1 MPSNYDQ
8 YDLLEELHEIA
19 GKAPAGKLPGG
30 KLPRIKNPPKKRQRD
45 RRKDK
50 YNIITE
56 PEVAHA
62 IFAQRDDL
70 RFVDFTYQASRTERG
85 WLIDSLGSFYD
96 ERWFD
101 DVLQIVKGGKE
112 ASVYQCNGNT
122 TTGADFIAAKVYRP
136 RIFRALRNDSLYK
149 EGRALLDE
157 DGLVV
162 KDHGK
167 LKAVHKGSGFGK
179 EVTHTSWI
187 EHEVKTMQTL
197 HAAGLD
203 VPRHYASNSNAIL
216 MEYLGDADTA
226 APTLIDVD
234 LASSEAR
241 PLFQR
246 VLHNLEGMLRLGI
259 VHGDLS
265 AYNILYWDGKITLID
280 FPQAIHP
287 QRNRNAFNI
296 FERDVTRVCEYFA
309 RQGVKSDPK
318 RLTSTL
324 WTSLRYSLIP
334 DFDLAVLDPD
344 DEEDAAFWEKYQ

>member
-8 YDLLEELHEIA
+8 YDLLEELREIA
-19 GKAPAGKLPGG
+19 GKAPEGN
-30 KLPRIKNPPKKRQRD
+30 LPRLKNAPKKRQRD

-62 IFAQRDDL
+62 IFTQRDDL
-70 RFVDFTYQASRTERG
+70 RFLAFTYQPSKTERL
-85 WLIDSLGSFYD
+85 WLIDSLGGFYD
-96 ERWFD
+96 QKWFD
-101 DVLQIVKGGKE
+101 DILQIVKGGKE
-112 ASVYQCNGNT
+112 ASVYQVKGSAT
-122 TTGADFIAAKVYRP
+122 SSEPFLAAKVYRP
-136 RIFRALRNDSLYK
+136 RMFRALRNDSLYK
-149 EGRALLDE
+149 EGRTLLDE
-157 DGLVV
+157 DGLIV

-167 LKAVHKGSGFGK
+167 LKAVHKGSSFGK
-179 EVTHTSWI
+179 AVTHTSWLQ
-187 EHEVKTMQTL
+187 HEVNIMETL

-203 VPRHYASNSNAIL
+203 VPRCYASDSNAIL

-226 APTLIDVD
+226 APTLIDVHLD
-234 LASSEAR
+234 PTEAR
-241 PLFQR
+241 SLFQR

-287 QRNRNAFNI
+287 RQNRNAYTI
-296 FERDVTRVCEYFA
+296 FERDATRVCDYFA

-318 RLTSTL
+318 RLTQRL
-324 WTSLRYSLIP
+324 WTSQRYSLIP
-334 DFDLAVLDPD
+334 DFDLAALDPD
-344 DEEDAAFWEKYQ
+344 DEGDRAFWEKYQ

>member
-1 MPSNYDQ
+1 MHSNYDQ

-19 GKAPAGKLPGG
+19 GKAPGG
-30 KLPRIKNPPKKRQRD
+30 KLPRLKNPPRKRQRD
-45 RRKDK
+45 RLKDK

-62 IFAQRDDL
+62 VFAQRDDL
-70 RFVDFTYQASRTERG
+70 RFLDFTYQASKTEHI

-112 ASVYQCNGNT
+112 ASVYRCRGNEST
-122 TTGADFIAAKVYRP
+122 NAAFIAAKVYRP

-149 EGRALLDE
+149 EGRSLLDE

-167 LKAVHKGSGFGK
+167 LKAVHNGSSFGK

-187 EHEVKTMQTL
+187 EHEVNTMQIL

-203 VPRHYASNSNAIL
+203 APRFYASNSNAIL
-216 MEYLGDADTA
+216 MQYLGDADTA

-234 LASSEAR
+234 LDLSEAR
-241 PLFQR
+241 SLFQR
-246 VLHNLEGMLRLGI
+246 VLHNIEGMLRLGI

-265 AYNILYWDGKITLID
+265 AYNILYWDGEITLID

-287 QRNRNAFNI
+287 RQNRNAFNI
-296 FERDVTRVCEYFA
+296 FERDVTRVCDYFS
-309 RQGVKSDPK
+309 RQGVRSDPR
-318 RLTSTL
+318 RLTRSL
-324 WTSLRYSLIP
+324 WTNHRYSLTP

-344 DEEDAAFWEKYQ
+344 DEEDRAFWEKYQ

>member
-1 MPSNYDQ
+1 MSPKYDP
-8 YDLLEELHEIA
+8 YDPLEELDELKGSTPYA
-19 GKAPAGKLPGG
+19 
-30 KLPRIKNPPKKRQRD
+30 PRIKNVPKKVQRP

-70 RFVDFTYQASRTERG
+70 RFVDFTYQASRVERG

-112 ASVYQCNGNT
+112 ASVYQCKGNA
-122 TTGADFIAAKVYRP
+122 TTGAAFVAAKVYRP
-136 RIFRALRNDSLYK
+136 RILRAIRNDSLYK
-149 EGRALLDE
+149 EGRTLLDE

-167 LKAVHKGSGFGK
+167 LKAVHKGSSFGK

-187 EHEVKTMQTL
+187 EHEVRTMQAL

-203 VPRHYASNSNAIL
+203 VPQFYASNSNAIL
-216 MEYLGDADTA
+216 MAYIGDGESA
-226 APTLIDVD
+226 APALIDVRLD
-234 LASSEAR
+234 FSEAR

-246 VLHNLEGMLRLGI
+246 VLHNLEEMLRLGI

-265 AYNILYWDGKITLID
+265 AYNILYWDGDITLID
-280 FPQAIHP
+280 FPQAVHP
-287 QRNRNAFNI
+287 RQNRNAYTI
-296 FERDVTRVCEYFA
+296 FERDVTRVSEYFI
-309 RQGVKSDPK
+309 RHGVKTDPQ
-318 RLTSTL
+318 RLTAKL
-324 WTSLRYSLIP
+324 WSQRYPLTP
-334 DFDLAVLDPD
+334 DFDLAVLDPE
-344 DEEDAAFWEKYQ
+344 DEKDMAFWKSTRSK